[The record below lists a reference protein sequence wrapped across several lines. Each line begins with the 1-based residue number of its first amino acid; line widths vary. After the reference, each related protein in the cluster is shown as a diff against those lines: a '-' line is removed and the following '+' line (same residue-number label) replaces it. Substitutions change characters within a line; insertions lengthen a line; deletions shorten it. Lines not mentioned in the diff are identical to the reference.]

1 MTLKIILMN
10 VKKEWKII
18 NMDLDSF
25 LKHMEE
31 LVNKAKE
38 HFNNEKEEE

>member
-10 VKKEWKII
+10 VKKEWKVI
-18 NMDLDSF
+18 NMDLEAF

-38 HFNNEKEEE
+38 QFKNEKEE